1 MSPGLL
7 SSGTSLER
15 ELEVPGPRSRGA
27 LGTPDPAFAR
37 VTSAAPTPRGTPL
50 RRGPSQVLPAAR
62 RVWAQSPGT
71 SARHLPP
78 PALPLLSRGCA
89 PSRQVQSPRVPG
101 APRPVCV
108 LAPHALAAQT
118 RPRAP
123 ARRRLLSERPR
134 PADWACSAVGRPG
147 AAGAERMPSRDR
159 TPAVQGRG
167 TQAAAVA
174 DARAS
179 LRRTRARMASLTA
192 YDKDISSGSYN
203 LSSATTG
210 SYYSCVSQVT
220 IGYDVAGPVAIGLT
234 RWKNPYAQGRPTLP
248 SDLPLFIS
256 KDAGVPVYHRSLTRK
271 TELATPLSCPA
282 SLSITPVP
290 SYSSSSQE
298 TLSQDTT
305 GLSLSIHGAEKRLQI
320 HQRRSVASRPGSRRL
335 PVVRH
340 SSLPPGRRSV
350 KMETSSS
357 GITNGRT
364 RVFHPEGGVDL
375 QSYQLDMQILPDGPR
390 SDVDFS
396 EILNA
401 IQEMAKDVNILFDE
415 LEAVN
420 SPCKD
425 DDSLLHPGNLTSTSD
440 DASRLEAG
448 GETVPEKN
456 KLNGLYFRD
465 GKCRIDYILVY
476 RKSNPQMEKREVF
489 ERNIR
494 AEGLQMEKESSLI
507 NSDIIFV
514 KLHAPWEVL
523 GRYAEQMNVRMP
535 FRRKIYYLPRRYK
548 FMSRIDKQISRF
560 RRWLPKKPMRLDKE
574 TLPDLEEN
582 DCYTAPFSQQRIH
595 HFIIHNK
602 DTFFN
607 NATRSRIVHHILQRI
622 KYEEGK
628 NKIGLNRLLTNGSY
642 EAAFPLHE
650 GSYRSKNSIR
660 THGAVNHRHL
670 LYECWASWGVWYK
683 YQPLDLVSKE
693 VCQATDIIMCPVCD
707 KYCPF
712 MRLSDSCVY
721 AKVTHLFDNGAT
733 VFFAVFMA
741 VWATVFLEFWKR
753 RRAVIAYDWDLI
765 DWEEEEEEIRPQ
777 FEAKYSKKE
786 RMNPIS
792 GKPEPYQAFADK
804 CSRLI
809 VSASGIFF
817 MICVVIAAVFGI
829 VIYRVVTVSTFAAFK
844 WALIRNNSQVA
855 TTGTA
860 VCINFCIIMLLNV
873 LYEKVALLLTNLE
886 QPRTESEWE
895 NSFTLKMFLFQFVN
909 LNSSTFYIAFF
920 LGRFTGHP
928 GAYLRLIN
936 RWRLE
941 ECHPSGCLI
950 DLCMQMGIIMV
961 LKQTWNNF
969 MELGYPLIQNWW
981 TRRKVRQEHGPE
993 RKISFPQ
1000 WEKDYNLQPMNAY
1013 GLFDEYLEMI
1023 LQFGFTTIFVAA
1035 FPLAPLLALLNN
1047 IIEIRLDAYKFVT
1060 QWRRPLAS
1068 RAKDIGIWYGILE
1081 GIGILS
1087 VITNAFVIAITSDF
1101 IPRLVYAY
1109 KYGPCAGQGEAGQKC
1124 MVGYVNASLSVFRIS
1139 DFENRSEPESDGSE
1153 FSGTPLKYCRYRD
1166 YRDPPHSLV
1175 PYGYTLQFWHVLA
1188 ARLAFIIVFEHLVFC
1203 IKHLI
1208 SYLIPDLP
1216 KDLRDRM
1223 RREKYLIQEMMYEA
1237 ELERLQKERKERKKN
1252 GKAHHN
1258 EWP

>member
-1 MSPGLL
+1 MWPACAIQASEGSRSTGERRWLGSSRKKHPSRMGDSRSPGNR
-7 SSGTSLER
+7 GG
-15 ELEVPGPRSRGA
+15 LEVHRSQQ
-27 LGTPDPAFAR
+27 T
-37 VTSAAPTPRGTPL
+37 VCWHSAARANAWT
-50 RRGPSQVLPAAR
+50 
-62 RVWAQSPGT
+62 
-71 SARHLPP
+71 
-78 PALPLLSRGCA
+78 
-89 PSRQVQSPRVPG
+89 VQG
-101 APRPVCV
+101 
-108 LAPHALAAQT
+108 
-118 RPRAP
+118 
-123 ARRRLLSERPR
+123 SE
-134 PADWACSAVGRPG
+134 AVGP
-147 AAGAERMPSRDR
+147 
-159 TPAVQGRG
+159 
-167 TQAAAVA
+167 
-174 DARAS
+174 
-179 LRRTRARMASLTA
+179 L
-192 YDKDISSGSYN
+192 
-203 LSSATTG
+203 
-210 SYYSCVSQVT
+210 
-220 IGYDVAGPVAIGLT
+220 AIGLL
-234 RWKNPYAQGRPTLP
+234 RWKNLCVYGNPRLGLTV
-248 SDLPLFIS
+248 SE
-256 KDAGVPVYHRSLTRK
+256 DACVPMCQCFAMQNDFSC
-271 TELATPLSCPA
+271 PLSCPA

-290 SYSSSSQE
+290 SYNSSSQE
-298 TLSQDTT
+298 TLSQDST
-305 GLSLSIHGAEKRLQI
+305 GINLSIHGAEKCVQI
-320 HQRRSVASRPGSRRL
+320 CQRRTAASYPVSQHPPVDGHPSIPQVRGSI
-335 PVVRH
+335 
-340 SSLPPGRRSV
+340 
-350 KMETSSS
+350 KMEASSS
-357 GITNGRT
+357 GSTISSVTGGKAKT
-364 RVFHPEGGVDL
+364 HQPEGREDL
-375 QSYQLDMQILPDGPR
+375 QVNQLETQIWIKPEIQKT
-390 SDVDFS
+390 DVDFS

-401 IQEMAKDVNILFDE
+401 IQEIAKDVNIFFDE
-415 LEAVN
+415 LEGVN
-420 SPCKD
+420 SPSKD
-425 DDSLLHPGNLTSTSD
+425 DDSLLHHGNLTSTSD
-440 DASRLEAG
+440 DASRLEVV
-448 GETVPEKN
+448 GEEVPDKN
-456 KLNGLYFRD
+456 KTNGLYFRD

-476 RKSNPQMEKREVF
+476 RKSNPQTEKREVF

-494 AEGLQMEKESSLI
+494 AEGLQMEKESSLT
-507 NSDIIFV
+507 NSDIMFV

-523 GRYAEQMNVRMP
+523 GKYAELMNVRMP
-535 FRRKIYYLPRRYK
+535 FRPFNPFNAGAPCILVRCCFLNGHFIEINGRSRRSRRKIYYLHRRYK
-548 FMSRIDKQISRF
+548 FMNRIEKQISRF
-560 RRWLPKKPMRLDKE
+560 RGWLPRKPMKLDKE

-607 NATRSRIVHHILQRI
+607 NATRSRIVHHILQRV

-628 NKIGLNRLLTNGSY
+628 NKIGLNRLLSNGSY

-650 GSYRSKNSIR
+650 GSYRSKNSIK
-660 THGAVNHRHL
+660 THGAENHRHL

-683 YQPLDLVSKE
+683 YQPLDLVRRYFGEKIGLYFAWLGWYTGMLFPAAFIGLFVFLYGVTTLNHCQVSKE
-693 VCQATDIIMCPVCD
+693 VCQATDIIMCPICD

-712 MRLSDSCVY
+712 MRLSDSCIY

-873 LYEKVALLLTNLE
+873 LYEKVALFLTNLE

-981 TRRKVRQEHGPE
+981 TRRKLRQEYGTQG
-993 RKISFPQ
+993 KTSFPQ

-1087 VITNAFVIAITSDF
+1087 VITNAFVIAVTSDF

-1124 MVGYVNASLSVFRIS
+1124 MIGYVNASLSVFLVS
-1139 DFENRSEPESDGSE
+1139 DFENRSEPTSNGSE
-1153 FSGTPLKYCRYRD
+1153 FSGSPLKYCRYRD
-1166 YRDPPHSLV
+1166 YRDPPHSPV

-1252 GKAHHN
+1252 GKSYHN

>member
-1 MSPGLL
+1 MGAIQKAELQ
-7 SSGTSLER
+7 TSLKD
-15 ELEVPGPRSRGA
+15 VTIFC
-27 LGTPDPAFAR
+27 TP
-37 VTSAAPTPRGTPL
+37 VNNTIEKGS
-50 RRGPSQVLPAAR
+50 
-62 RVWAQSPGT
+62 
-71 SARHLPP
+71 
-78 PALPLLSRGCA
+78 
-89 PSRQVQSPRVPG
+89 
-101 APRPVCV
+101 
-108 LAPHALAAQT
+108 
-118 RPRAP
+118 
-123 ARRRLLSERPR
+123 
-134 PADWACSAVGRPG
+134 
-147 AAGAERMPSRDR
+147 
-159 TPAVQGRG
+159 
-167 TQAAAVA
+167 
-174 DARAS
+174 
-179 LRRTRARMASLTA
+179 RMASVPEYEAGTSQ
-192 YDKDISSGSYN
+192 YYVPQTN
-203 LSSATTG
+203 LSA
-210 SYYSCVSQVT
+210 
-220 IGYDVAGPVAIGLT
+220 
-234 RWKNPYAQGRPTLP
+234 
-248 SDLPLFIS
+248 
-256 KDAGVPVYHRSLTRK
+256 
-271 TELATPLSCPA
+271 PLSCPA
-282 SLSITPVP
+282 SLSVTPVP
-290 SYSSSSQE
+290 SFSDSSSEDSLNENLTDRREQYHGCELE
-298 TLSQDTT
+298 T
-305 GLSLSIHGAEKRLQI
+305 QI
-320 HQRRSVASRPGSRRL
+320 PIRPDAQKT
-335 PVVRH
+335 H
-340 SSLPPGRRSV
+340 
-350 KMETSSS
+350 
-357 GITNGRT
+357 
-364 RVFHPEGGVDL
+364 
-375 QSYQLDMQILPDGPR
+375 
-390 SDVDFS
+390 VDFS

-401 IQEMAKDVNILFDE
+401 IQEIAKDVNIIFDE
-415 LEAVN
+415 LEEITN
-420 SPCKD
+420 SSKD
-425 DDSLLHPGNLTSTSD
+425 DESLLHHGNLISTSD
-440 DASRLEAG
+440 DTSRLESI
-448 GETVPEKN
+448 EEDIPEKN
-456 KLNGLYFRD
+456 KSNGLYFRD

-476 RKSNPQMEKREVF
+476 RKSNLQAEKREVF

-494 AEGLQMEKESSLI
+494 AEGLQMEKESSLS

-514 KLHAPWEVL
+514 KFHAPWEVL
-523 GRYAEQMNVRMP
+523 GKFAELMNVRMP
-535 FRRKIYYLPRRYK
+535 FRRKIYYLHRRYK
-548 FMSRIDKQISRF
+548 ILNKIEKQLSRF
-560 RRWLPKKPMRLDKE
+560 RGWLPRKPMSLDKE
-574 TLPDLEEN
+574 RLPGLEEN

-607 NATRSRIVHHILQRI
+607 NAIRSRIVHHILQRV

-642 EAAFPLHE
+642 DAAFPLHE
-650 GSYRSKNSIR
+650 GSYKSKNSIR
-660 THGAVNHRHL
+660 SHGAENHRHL
-670 LYECWASWGVWYK
+670 LYECWASWRAWYK
-683 YQPLDLVSKE
+683 YQPLDLIRRYFGEKIGLYFAWLGWYTGMLFPAAFIGLFVFLYGLATLNYCQVSKE
-693 VCQATDIIMCPVCD
+693 ICQATEIIMCPICD

-712 MRLSDSCVY
+712 MRLSDSCIY
-721 AKVTHLFDNGAT
+721 AKVSHLFDNGAT

-804 CSRLI
+804 CSRMI

-844 WALIRNNSQVA
+844 WALIKNNSQVA

-873 LYEKVALLLTNLE
+873 LHEKVALFLTNLE

-969 MELGYPLIQNWW
+969 MELGYPIIQNWW
-981 TRRKVRQEHGPE
+981 TRRKLRQEYGSQQ
-993 RKISFPQ
+993 KTLPQ
-1000 WEKDYNLQPMNAY
+1000 WEKDYNLLPLNAY

-1087 VITNAFVIAITSDF
+1087 VITNAFVIAVTSDF

-1124 MVGYVNASLSVFRIS
+1124 MVGYVNASLSLFLVS
-1139 DFENRSEPESDGSE
+1139 DFEHRSEPSSNGSE
-1153 FSGTPLKYCRYRD
+1153 LSDASLKYCRYRD
-1166 YRDPPHSLV
+1166 YRDPPHSPV

-1237 ELERLQKERKERKKN
+1237 ELERLQKEQKERKKN
-1252 GKAHHN
+1252 GKSYYK

>member
-1 MSPGLL
+1 
-7 SSGTSLER
+7 
-15 ELEVPGPRSRGA
+15 
-27 LGTPDPAFAR
+27 
-37 VTSAAPTPRGTPL
+37 
-50 RRGPSQVLPAAR
+50 
-62 RVWAQSPGT
+62 
-71 SARHLPP
+71 
-78 PALPLLSRGCA
+78 
-89 PSRQVQSPRVPG
+89 
-101 APRPVCV
+101 
-108 LAPHALAAQT
+108 
-118 RPRAP
+118 
-123 ARRRLLSERPR
+123 
-134 PADWACSAVGRPG
+134 CS
-147 AAGAERMPSRDR
+147 
-159 TPAVQGRG
+159 
-167 TQAAAVA
+167 
-174 DARAS
+174 
-179 LRRTRARMASLTA
+179 
-192 YDKDISSGSYN
+192 
-203 LSSATTG
+203 
-210 SYYSCVSQVT
+210 C
-220 IGYDVAGPVAIGLT
+220 
-234 RWKNPYAQGRPTLP
+234 
-248 SDLPLFIS
+248 
-256 KDAGVPVYHRSLTRK
+256 
-271 TELATPLSCPA
+271 
-282 SLSITPVP
+282 
-290 SYSSSSQE
+290 
-298 TLSQDTT
+298 TLSFEPIFFV
-305 GLSLSIHGAEKRLQI
+305 LFLLL
-320 HQRRSVASRPGSRRL
+320 V
-335 PVVRH
+335 
-340 SSLPPGRRSV
+340 
-350 KMETSSS
+350 
-357 GITNGRT
+357 
-364 RVFHPEGGVDL
+364 
-375 QSYQLDMQILPDGPR
+375 
-390 SDVDFS
+390 
-396 EILNA
+396 
-401 IQEMAKDVNILFDE
+401 AKDVNIFFDE
-415 LEAVN
+415 LEGVN
-420 SPCKD
+420 SPSKD
-425 DDSLLHPGNLTSTSD
+425 DDSLLHHGNLTSTSE
-440 DASRLEAG
+440 DASRLETV
-448 GETVPEKN
+448 GEGVSDKN
-456 KLNGLYFRD
+456 KSNGLYFRD

-476 RKSNPQMEKREVF
+476 RKSSLQTEKREVF

-494 AEGLQMEKESSLI
+494 AEGLHMEKESSLI

-523 GRYAEQMNVRMP
+523 GRYAEVMNVRMP
-535 FRRKIYYLPRRYK
+535 FRRKIYYLHRRHK
-548 FMSRIDKQISRF
+548 FMNRIERQISRF
-560 RRWLPKKPMRLDKE
+560 RGWLPRKPMRLDKE

-607 NATRSRIVHHILQRI
+607 NATRSRIVHHILQRV

-660 THGAVNHRHL
+660 THGAKNHRHL

-683 YQPLDLVSKE
+683 YQPLDLVRRYFGEKIGLYFAWLGWYTGMLFPAAFIGLFVFLYGVTTLNHCQVSKE
-693 VCQATDIIMCPVCD
+693 VCQATDIIMCPICD

-741 VWATVFLEFWKR
+741 VWATLFLEFWKR

-873 LYEKVALLLTNLE
+873 VSKITRILKNLPRE

-981 TRRKVRQEHGPE
+981 TRRKLRQEYGRQ
-993 RKISFPQ
+993 RKASFPQ

-1013 GLFDEYLEMI
+1013 GLFDEYLEMSMK
-1023 LQFGFTTIFVAA
+1023 IFW
-1035 FPLAPLLALLNN
+1035 FYSFISFN
-1047 IIEIRLDAYKFVT
+1047 
-1060 QWRRPLAS
+1060 
-1068 RAKDIGIWYGILE
+1068 
-1081 GIGILS
+1081 
-1087 VITNAFVIAITSDF
+1087 VITVWGFFLKKKPRGLNCSLYYGLTWQKEPVFKVLKINEIQNNKQQMSD
-1101 IPRLVYAY
+1101 
-1109 KYGPCAGQGEAGQKC
+1109 
-1124 MVGYVNASLSVFRIS
+1124 SLTFGL
-1139 DFENRSEPESDGSE
+1139 F
-1153 FSGTPLKYCRYRD
+1153 FRYRD
-1166 YRDPPHSLV
+1166 YRDPPHSPV

-1252 GKAHHN
+1252 GKSHHN

>member
-1 MSPGLL
+1 
-7 SSGTSLER
+7 
-15 ELEVPGPRSRGA
+15 
-27 LGTPDPAFAR
+27 
-37 VTSAAPTPRGTPL
+37 
-50 RRGPSQVLPAAR
+50 
-62 RVWAQSPGT
+62 
-71 SARHLPP
+71 
-78 PALPLLSRGCA
+78 
-89 PSRQVQSPRVPG
+89 
-101 APRPVCV
+101 
-108 LAPHALAAQT
+108 
-118 RPRAP
+118 
-123 ARRRLLSERPR
+123 
-134 PADWACSAVGRPG
+134 
-147 AAGAERMPSRDR
+147 
-159 TPAVQGRG
+159 
-167 TQAAAVA
+167 
-174 DARAS
+174 
-179 LRRTRARMASLTA
+179 
-192 YDKDISSGSYN
+192 
-203 LSSATTG
+203 
-210 SYYSCVSQVT
+210 
-220 IGYDVAGPVAIGLT
+220 
-234 RWKNPYAQGRPTLP
+234 
-248 SDLPLFIS
+248 
-256 KDAGVPVYHRSLTRK
+256 
-271 TELATPLSCPA
+271 
-282 SLSITPVP
+282 
-290 SYSSSSQE
+290 
-298 TLSQDTT
+298 
-305 GLSLSIHGAEKRLQI
+305 
-320 HQRRSVASRPGSRRL
+320 
-335 PVVRH
+335 
-340 SSLPPGRRSV
+340 
-350 KMETSSS
+350 
-357 GITNGRT
+357 
-364 RVFHPEGGVDL
+364 
-375 QSYQLDMQILPDGPR
+375 
-390 SDVDFS
+390 
-396 EILNA
+396 
-401 IQEMAKDVNILFDE
+401 
-415 LEAVN
+415 
-420 SPCKD
+420 
-425 DDSLLHPGNLTSTSD
+425 
-440 DASRLEAG
+440 
-448 GETVPEKN
+448 
-456 KLNGLYFRD
+456 
-465 GKCRIDYILVY
+465 
-476 RKSNPQMEKREVF
+476 
-489 ERNIR
+489 
-494 AEGLQMEKESSLI
+494 
-507 NSDIIFV
+507 
-514 KLHAPWEVL
+514 
-523 GRYAEQMNVRMP
+523 
-535 FRRKIYYLPRRYK
+535 
-548 FMSRIDKQISRF
+548 
-560 RRWLPKKPMRLDKE
+560 
-574 TLPDLEEN
+574 
-582 DCYTAPFSQQRIH
+582 
-595 HFIIHNK
+595 
-602 DTFFN
+602 
-607 NATRSRIVHHILQRI
+607 
-622 KYEEGK
+622 
-628 NKIGLNRLLTNGSY
+628 
-642 EAAFPLHE
+642 
-650 GSYRSKNSIR
+650 
-660 THGAVNHRHL
+660 
-670 LYECWASWGVWYK
+670 
-683 YQPLDLVSKE
+683 
-693 VCQATDIIMCPVCD
+693 
-707 KYCPF
+707 
-712 MRLSDSCVY
+712 
-721 AKVTHLFDNGAT
+721 
-733 VFFAVFMA
+733 MA

-765 DWEEEEEEIRPQ
+765 DWEEEE
-777 FEAKYSKKE
+777 
-786 RMNPIS
+786 
-792 GKPEPYQAFADK
+792 
-804 CSRLI
+804 
-809 VSASGIFF
+809 
-817 MICVVIAAVFGI
+817 ICVVIAAVFGI

-981 TRRKVRQEHGPE
+981 TRRKVRQEHGSE

-1124 MVGYVNASLSVFRIS
+1124 MVGYVNASLSVFQIS

>member
-1 MSPGLL
+1 MHCTHKRKLTSKCSSRHEFAGGGLELRHYKSLDTKNTLSDAGDIDSSSSRPKTAVSMPASPARTCSRGRGSPLTGYDTDPNSGSYNNL
-7 SSGTSLER
+7 SSGT
-15 ELEVPGPRSRGA
+15 
-27 LGTPDPAFAR
+27 
-37 VTSAAPTPRGTPL
+37 
-50 RRGPSQVLPAAR
+50 
-62 RVWAQSPGT
+62 
-71 SARHLPP
+71 
-78 PALPLLSRGCA
+78 
-89 PSRQVQSPRVPG
+89 
-101 APRPVCV
+101 
-108 LAPHALAAQT
+108 
-118 RPRAP
+118 
-123 ARRRLLSERPR
+123 
-134 PADWACSAVGRPG
+134 
-147 AAGAERMPSRDR
+147 
-159 TPAVQGRG
+159 
-167 TQAAAVA
+167 
-174 DARAS
+174 
-179 LRRTRARMASLTA
+179 
-192 YDKDISSGSYN
+192 
-203 LSSATTG
+203 
-210 SYYSCVSQVT
+210 SYYSCVSQIT
-220 IGYDVAGPVAIGLT
+220 IGFEVNGPVAIGISH
-234 RWKNPYAQGRPTLP
+234 WKTPYVHKETPNLEQSQHNPYVP
-248 SDLPLFIS
+248 SSPVSCSFLTQMDIS
-256 KDAGVPVYHRSLTRK
+256 DS
-271 TELATPLSCPA
+271 LSCPTS
-282 SLSITPVP
+282 SLSLKPTVSP
-290 SYSSSSQE
+290 SSSTE
-298 TLSQDTT
+298 TLSQDPNAKQEI
-305 GLSLSIHGAEKRLQI
+305 SISIHGSKNQVQI
-320 HQRRSVASRPGSRRL
+320 HKRKGVANHSVPNDHI
-335 PVVRH
+335 VVRH
-340 SSLPPGRRSV
+340 SSLPPVRKTIRMEASSAGDCAFSNGNTGIHYPGV
-350 KMETSSS
+350 KDINIFFDDME
-357 GITNGRT
+357 
-364 RVFHPEGGVDL
+364 
-375 QSYQLDMQILPDGPR
+375 
-390 SDVDFS
+390 
-396 EILNA
+396 A
-401 IQEMAKDVNILFDE
+401 A
-415 LEAVN
+415 N
-420 SPCKD
+420 SPSKD
-425 DDSLLHPGNLTSTSD
+425 DDSLLHVGNLTSMSD
-440 DASRLEAG
+440 EVSRLDAE
-448 GETVPEKN
+448 GELPSVPEKS
-456 KLNGLYFRD
+456 KTNGLFFND

-476 RKSNPQMEKREVF
+476 RKSSPQSEKREVF

-494 AEGLQMEKESSLI
+494 AEGLQIEKELSI
-507 NSDIIFV
+507 TNGDIMFV

-523 GRYAEQMNVRMP
+523 GRYAELMNVRMP
-535 FRRKIYYLPRRYK
+535 FRRKIYYLHRRYK
-548 FMSRIDKQISRF
+548 FMSRMEKQLSRF
-560 RRWLPKKPMRLDKE
+560 RGWLPKKPMRLDKE
-574 TLPDLEEN
+574 TIPDLEEN

-595 HFIIHNK
+595 HFIINNK

-607 NATRSRIVHHILQRI
+607 NATRSRIVHHILQRV

-628 NKIGLNRLLTNGSY
+628 NKIGLNRLLSNCTY
-642 EAAFPLHE
+642 DAAFPLHE
-650 GSYRSKNSIR
+650 GSYRSKNSIK
-660 THGAVNHRHL
+660 THGAENHRHL
-670 LYECWASWGVWYK
+670 LFEYWASWGVWYK
-683 YQPLDLVSKE
+683 YQPLDLVRRYFGEKIGLYFAWLGWYTGMLFPAAIIGLFVFLYGMFTLDS
-693 VCQATDIIMCPVCD
+693 CQVSREICEATNITMCPLCD

-786 RMNPIS
+786 RLNPIS
-792 GKPEPYQAFADK
+792 GKPEPYQAFTDK
-804 CSRLI
+804 CSRLV

-873 LYEKVALLLTNLE
+873 LYEKVALVLTNLE

-920 LGRFTGHP
+920 LGRFTGRP

-981 TRRKVRQEHGPE
+981 TRRRLRQEHGVHG
-993 RKISFPQ
+993 KASLPQ
-1000 WEKDYNLQPMNAY
+1000 WEKDYNLQPINAY
-1013 GLFDEYLEMI
+1013 GLFEEYLEMI

-1047 IIEIRLDAYKFVT
+1047 IIEIRLDAYKFIT

-1087 VITNAFVIAITSDF
+1087 VITNAFVIAVTSDF

-1109 KYGPCAGQGEAGQKC
+1109 KYGPCAGQGQAGEKC
-1124 MVGYVNASLSVFRIS
+1124 MVGYVNASLSVFLVN
-1139 DFENRSEPESDGSE
+1139 DFENRSDSE
-1153 FSGTPLKYCRYRD
+1153 FHARRFNEASVKYCRYRD
-1166 YRDPPHSLV
+1166 YRDPPHAPE
-1175 PYGYTLQFWHVLA
+1175 PYAYTLQFWHVLA

-1237 ELERLQKERKERKKN
+1237 ELERVQKEKRERKRN
-1252 GKAHHN
+1252 GKCQHN

>member
-1 MSPGLL
+1 M
-7 SSGTSLER
+7 E
-15 ELEVPGPRSRGA
+15 
-27 LGTPDPAFAR
+27 
-37 VTSAAPTPRGTPL
+37 
-50 RRGPSQVLPAAR
+50 
-62 RVWAQSPGT
+62 
-71 SARHLPP
+71 
-78 PALPLLSRGCA
+78 
-89 PSRQVQSPRVPG
+89 
-101 APRPVCV
+101 
-108 LAPHALAAQT
+108 
-118 RPRAP
+118 
-123 ARRRLLSERPR
+123 
-134 PADWACSAVGRPG
+134 
-147 AAGAERMPSRDR
+147 
-159 TPAVQGRG
+159 
-167 TQAAAVA
+167 
-174 DARAS
+174 AS
-179 LRRTRARMASLTA
+179 
-192 YDKDISSGSYN
+192 SSGSN
-203 LSSATTG
+203 
-210 SYYSCVSQVT
+210 
-220 IGYDVAGPVAIGLT
+220 I
-234 RWKNPYAQGRPTLP
+234 
-248 SDLPLFIS
+248 
-256 KDAGVPVYHRSLTRK
+256 
-271 TELATPLSCPA
+271 PA
-282 SLSITPVP
+282 V
-290 SYSSSSQE
+290 
-298 TLSQDTT
+298 
-305 GLSLSIHGAEKRLQI
+305 
-320 HQRRSVASRPGSRRL
+320 
-335 PVVRH
+335 
-340 SSLPPGRRSV
+340 
-350 KMETSSS
+350 
-357 GITNGRT
+357 TNGKT
-364 RVFHPEGGVDL
+364 KIHHAEGTEDL
-375 QSYQLDMQILPDGPR
+375 QSNQLETQISIKPDVQR
-390 SDVDFS
+390 RDVDFS

-401 IQEMAKDVNILFDE
+401 IQEIAKDVNIYFDE
-415 LEAVN
+415 LEGVN
-420 SPCKD
+420 SPSKD
-425 DDSLLHPGNLTSTSD
+425 DDSLLHHGNLTSTSD
-440 DASRLEAG
+440 DASRLETV
-448 GETVPEKN
+448 GEGVPDKN
-456 KLNGLYFRD
+456 KSNGLYFRD

-476 RKSNPQMEKREVF
+476 RKSSPQTEKREVF

-494 AEGLQMEKESSLI
+494 AEGLQMEKESSLT
-507 NSDIIFV
+507 NSDVIFV

-523 GRYAEQMNVRMP
+523 GRYAEVMNVRMP
-535 FRRKIYYLPRRYK
+535 FRRKIYYLHRRHK
-548 FMSRIDKQISRF
+548 FMNRIERQISRF
-560 RRWLPKKPMRLDKE
+560 RGWLPRKPMRLDKE

-607 NATRSRIVHHILQRI
+607 NATRSRIVHHILQRV

-660 THGAVNHRHL
+660 THGAENHRHL
-670 LYECWASWGVWYK
+670 LYECWASWSVWYK
-683 YQPLDLVSKE
+683 YQPLDLVRRYFGEKIGLYFAWLGWYTGMLFPAAFIGLFVFLYGATTLNHCQVSKE
-693 VCQATDIIMCPVCD
+693 VCQATDIIMCPICD

-981 TRRKVRQEHGPE
+981 TRRKLRQEHGSQ
-993 RKISFPQ
+993 RKTSFPQ

-1087 VITNAFVIAITSDF
+1087 VITNAFVVAVTSDF

-1124 MVGYVNASLSVFRIS
+1124 MVGYVNASLSVFLVS
-1139 DFENRSEPESDGSE
+1139 DFENRSEPTSNGSE
-1153 FSGTPLKYCRYRD
+1153 FSGSPLKYCRYRD
-1166 YRDPPHSLV
+1166 YRDPPHSPV

-1252 GKAHHN
+1252 GKSHHN

>member
-1 MSPGLL
+1 MWLI
-7 SSGTSLER
+7 R
-15 ELEVPGPRSRGA
+15 VH
-27 LGTPDPAFAR
+27 PA
-37 VTSAAPTPRGTPL
+37 
-50 RRGPSQVLPAAR
+50 
-62 RVWAQSPGT
+62 
-71 SARHLPP
+71 
-78 PALPLLSRGCA
+78 
-89 PSRQVQSPRVPG
+89 
-101 APRPVCV
+101 
-108 LAPHALAAQT
+108 
-118 RPRAP
+118 
-123 ARRRLLSERPR
+123 
-134 PADWACSAVGRPG
+134 
-147 AAGAERMPSRDR
+147 
-159 TPAVQGRG
+159 
-167 TQAAAVA
+167 
-174 DARAS
+174 
-179 LRRTRARMASLTA
+179 
-192 YDKDISSGSYN
+192 
-203 LSSATTG
+203 
-210 SYYSCVSQVT
+210 
-220 IGYDVAGPVAIGLT
+220 
-234 RWKNPYAQGRPTLP
+234 
-248 SDLPLFIS
+248 
-256 KDAGVPVYHRSLTRK
+256 
-271 TELATPLSCPA
+271 
-282 SLSITPVP
+282 
-290 SYSSSSQE
+290 
-298 TLSQDTT
+298 

-320 HQRRSVASRPGSRRL
+320 HQRRSVASHPESRRL

-340 SSLPPGRRSV
+340 SSLPPGRRSI
-350 KMETSSS
+350 KMEASSS
-357 GITNGRT
+357 GITNGKT
-364 RVFHPEGGVDL
+364 KVFHPEGGVDL
-375 QSYQLDMQILPDGPR
+375 QGYQLDMQILPDGPK

-448 GETVPEKN
+448 GETMPERN
-456 KLNGLYFRD
+456 KSNGLYFRD

-476 RKSNPQMEKREVF
+476 RKSNPQTEKREVF

-494 AEGLQMEKESSLI
+494 AEGLHMEKESSLI

-535 FRRKIYYLPRRYK
+535 FR
-548 FMSRIDKQISRF
+548 IDKQISSF

-650 GSYRSKNSIR
+650 GGYRSKNSIR
-660 THGAVNHRHL
+660 THGAENHRHL

-804 CSRLI
+804 CSRLV

>member
-1 MSPGLL
+1 MPCQCGL
-7 SSGTSLER
+7 
-15 ELEVPGPRSRGA
+15 
-27 LGTPDPAFAR
+27 AR
-37 VTSAAPTPRGTPL
+37 TDF
-50 RRGPSQVLPAAR
+50 
-62 RVWAQSPGT
+62 
-71 SARHLPP
+71 
-78 PALPLLSRGCA
+78 PALQMTALAG
-89 PSRQVQSPRVPG
+89 RVPG
-101 APRPVCV
+101 SEV
-108 LAPHALAAQT
+108 L
-118 RPRAP
+118 
-123 ARRRLLSERPR
+123 
-134 PADWACSAVGRPG
+134 V
-147 AAGAERMPSRDR
+147 
-159 TPAVQGRG
+159 
-167 TQAAAVA
+167 
-174 DARAS
+174 
-179 LRRTRARMASLTA
+179 
-192 YDKDISSGSYN
+192 
-203 LSSATTG
+203 
-210 SYYSCVSQVT
+210 
-220 IGYDVAGPVAIGLT
+220 
-234 RWKNPYAQGRPTLP
+234 LP
-248 SDLPLFIS
+248 DL
-256 KDAGVPVYHRSLTRK
+256 
-271 TELATPLSCPA
+271 
-282 SLSITPVP
+282 
-290 SYSSSSQE
+290 
-298 TLSQDTT
+298 
-305 GLSLSIHGAEKRLQI
+305 GLSVSIHGAEQRLQT
-320 HQRRSVASRPGSRRL
+320 HQRQSVASRPGSRRRL

-340 SSLPPGRRSV
+340 SSLPPGRRTI
-350 KMETSSS
+350 KMEASSS
-357 GITNGRT
+357 GITNGKNK
-364 RVFHPEGGVDL
+364 VFHAEGGVDL
-375 QSYQLDMQILPDGPR
+375 QGYQLDMQRLSDGPR
-390 SDVDFS
+390 NDVDFS

-440 DASRLEAG
+440 DASRLDAG
-448 GETVPEKN
+448 GEMVREKN

-476 RKSNPQMEKREVF
+476 RKSSPQTEKREVF

-535 FRRKIYYLPRRYK
+535 F
-548 FMSRIDKQISRF
+548 RIDKQISRF

-683 YQPLDLVSKE
+683 YQPLDLVRRYFGEKIGLYFAWLGWYTGMLFPAAFIGLFVFLYGVTTLDHCQVSKE
-693 VCQATDIIMCPVCD
+693 VCRATGIIMCPVCD

-993 RKISFPQ
+993 RKINFPQ

-1166 YRDPPHSLV
+1166 YRDSPHALV

-1237 ELERLQKERKERKKN
+1237 ELERLQRERKERKKN